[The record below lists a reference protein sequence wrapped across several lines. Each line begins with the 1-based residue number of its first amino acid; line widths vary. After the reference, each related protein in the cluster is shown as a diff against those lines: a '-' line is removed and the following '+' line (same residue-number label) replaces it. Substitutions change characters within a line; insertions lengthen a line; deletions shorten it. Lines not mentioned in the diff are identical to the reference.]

1 MAVLGT
7 AEWIFADCD
16 GEIKDR
22 YFIYRDSFYVN
33 PVETTTV
40 HIAAH
45 SKYALYVN
53 GKFVDCGQYADYEE
67 YQVYDALDITDFLKE
82 GENELEIRQY
92 VCGTEFFTERPAIPG
107 VIYEVVTAQGVLTR
121 RKTATTRIYVREST
135 LSFLIILNM
144 MHVRRKPS
152 FCRQ

>member
-22 YFIYRDSFYVN
+22 YFIYKDTFCVTS
-33 PVETTTV
+33 VEKTTT

-67 YQVYDALDITDFLKE
+67 YQVYDTLHITDFLKE
-82 GENELEIRQY
+82 GENELEILQY

-107 VIYEVVTAQGVLTR
+107 VIYEVVTKQGVLT
-121 RKTATTRIYVREST
+121 
-135 LSFLIILNM
+135 
-144 MHVRRKPS
+144 
-152 FCRQ
+152 